1 MQPIISNWII
11 YVIEVLSNL
20 NIVASVAFFVFFGA
34 AIILFIARSFAL
46 IDLEYARNEEMKKY
60 YKENVNMYKNFINI
74 SVLLIIISI
83 VFIILIPTKEMMYL
97 MLVNNYIT
105 PDNLNFIGGEAL
117 DLVDYIMQQI
127 NIIVNGGE

>member
-1 MQPIISNWII
+1 M
-11 YVIEVLSNL
+11 V
-20 NIVASVAFFVFFGA
+20 
-34 AIILFIARSFAL
+34 
-46 IDLEYARNEEMKKY
+46 
-60 YKENVNMYKNFINI
+60 
-74 SVLLIIISI
+74 LIIIST

>member
-1 MQPIISNWII
+1 M
-11 YVIEVLSNL
+11 V
-20 NIVASVAFFVFFGA
+20 
-34 AIILFIARSFAL
+34 
-46 IDLEYARNEEMKKY
+46 
-60 YKENVNMYKNFINI
+60 
-74 SVLLIIISI
+74 LIIIST

-105 PDNLNFIGGEAL
+105 PDNLNFIGGEVL

>member
-1 MQPIISNWII
+1 MQPIISSWII
-11 YVIEVLSNL
+11 YIIEVLSNL
-20 NIVASVAFFVFFGA
+20 NLIVNVMFFMCFGA
-34 AIILFIARSFAL
+34 VILFAIARCL
-46 IDLEYARNEEMKKY
+46 LLDDLAFSRSEEMKKRY
-60 YKENVNMYKNFINI
+60 EENINMCKKFINI

>member
-1 MQPIISNWII
+1 M
-11 YVIEVLSNL
+11 V
-20 NIVASVAFFVFFGA
+20 
-34 AIILFIARSFAL
+34 
-46 IDLEYARNEEMKKY
+46 
-60 YKENVNMYKNFINI
+60 
-74 SVLLIIISI
+74 LIIIST

-97 MLVNNYIT
+97 MLVNDYIT